1 MSADHGTPEQIT
13 PVTVMLDEAQ
23 VLRLETAT
31 GVFRQHYSSIDDLA
45 IHDFIF
51 STGLRAF
58 ERAIDLLR
66 MAEKLDHAQEGSS
79 HAEHP

>member
-31 GVFRQHYSSIDDLA
+31 GVFRQHYSSIDDEA

-66 MAEKLDHAQEGSS
+66 LAEQLDRAQEGSRY
-79 HAEHP
+79 AEHP

>member
-1 MSADHGTPEQIT
+1 MSAAHGTPDQHT

-31 GVFRQHYSSIDDLA
+31 GVFRQHYSSIDDEA

-66 MAEKLDHAQEGSS
+66 L
-79 HAEHP
+79 AEHLEQETGHAT

>member
-1 MSADHGTPEQIT
+1 MSTLHGTPEHTT

-31 GVFRQHYSSIDDLA
+31 GVFRQHYRSIDDEA

-66 MAEKLDHAQEGSS
+66 LAEQLDQDDQEATHGT
-79 HAEHP
+79 

>member
-1 MSADHGTPEQIT
+1 MSEACGTPDQRT

-31 GVFRQHYSSIDDLA
+31 GVFRQHYRSIDDEA

-66 MAEKLDHAQEGSS
+66 LGEQLDQEATHAT
-79 HAEHP
+79 

>member
-1 MSADHGTPEQIT
+1 MSAAHGTLDQRT

-23 VLRLETAT
+23 VLRLEIAT
-31 GVFRQHYSSIDDLA
+31 GVFRQHYRSIDDEA

-66 MAEKLDHAQEGSS
+66 L
-79 HAEHP
+79 AEHLDQEVSDATPT

>member
-1 MSADHGTPEQIT
+1 MSAAHGTLDQRT

-23 VLRLETAT
+23 VLRLEIAT
-31 GVFRQHYSSIDDLA
+31 GVFRQHYRSIDDEA

-66 MAEKLDHAQEGSS
+66 L
-79 HAEHP
+79 AEHLDQEVSDAMRT